1 MNIQQY
7 GSTDLTLLTAH
18 FGISLLNNCTA
29 FQSQGHEQRHVKV
42 SCIGCS
48 IWNDKKPLL
57 FSGHYLRNRST
68 LDMGVLGYI
77 GIF

>member
-1 MNIQQY
+1 MLKVCSVVIARAE
-7 GSTDLTLLTAH
+7 LLKYDTTCKDGNAQDCQLAGTVR
-18 FGISLLNNCTA
+18 GIP
-29 FQSQGHEQRHVKV
+29 
-42 SCIGCS
+42 
-48 IWNDKKPLL
+48 KKTTL